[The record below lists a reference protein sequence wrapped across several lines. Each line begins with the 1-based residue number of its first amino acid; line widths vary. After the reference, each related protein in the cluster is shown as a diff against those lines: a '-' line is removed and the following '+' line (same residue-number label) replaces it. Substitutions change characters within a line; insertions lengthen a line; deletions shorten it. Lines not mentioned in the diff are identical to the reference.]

1 MSGFDGLALLS
12 MKKILVLLIFSCFLV
27 GCSGEQN
34 QQPNIVLISI
44 DTLRWD
50 YLATYG
56 YAEQD
61 ISPAVDWLAENGIVF
76 DQAVASAGTTVPS
89 HGTML
94 TGLYPRMH
102 GARSNFHALY
112 PETAT
117 ITQALADAGYQ
128 TGAFVSTNILLDVG
142 ELNRGFQEDT
152 LPYDDQNGA
161 SWTRSGAKTIDKATK
176 WLDDFDSKRPVFLW
190 LHLWEPH
197 GPYAL
202 SERAGKKLEGYDGFL
217 QDGATIEH
225 LHRRGDEIRNSA
237 DNIAALQAL
246 YSGEVNLADQY
257 LGKFLEDWKARGLLS
272 NTVFIFTA
280 DHGQGLGE
288 RKRMGHGPSHH
299 EHVIRVPMI
308 LSDFRSPEHQRLQTR
323 VGVIDISPT
332 IAELAGL
339 ENKFDWFG
347 SSMLRSESLD
357 PKRPFFVEVALRTS
371 RNTNLRSDAWYDP
384 NAVGVWAGNYKLIL
398 RKGEYRMFET
408 FSDNR
413 FPRRVALADEPILSD
428 YLAGLIETFQ
438 QTELDMESGPV
449 SDEQLQQ
456 LRGLGYVQ

>member
-1 MSGFDGLALLS
+1 
-12 MKKILVLLIFSCFLV
+12 MKKIVILLILSSFLA

-56 YAEQD
+56 YAERD
-61 ISPAVDWLAENGIVF
+61 ISPAVDWLAENGTVF

-128 TGAFVSTNILLDVG
+128 TGALVSANILLDIG
-142 ELNRGFQEDT
+142 ELNRGFHEDT
-152 LPYDDQNGA
+152 LPYEGQNGV
-161 SWTRSGAKTIDKATK
+161 SWTRSGAKTIGEATK
-176 WLDDFDSKRPVFLW
+176 WLETLDSNRPVFLW

-197 GPYAL
+197 APYNL
-202 SERAGKKLEGYDGFL
+202 SERSGRKLDDYDGFL
-217 QDGATIEH
+217 RDGVTIDH
-225 LHRRGDEIRNSA
+225 LHRRSDEIRNSA
-237 DNIAALQAL
+237 ESIAALQAL

-257 LGKFLEDWKARGLLS
+257 LGQFLEGWKARGLLS

-308 LSDFRSPEHQRLQTR
+308 VSDFRSPEHLRLQTR
-323 VGVIDISPT
+323 VGTIDISPT

-347 SSMLRSESLD
+347 TSMLQPESLD
-357 PKRPFFVEVALRTS
+357 PKQPYFVEVALRTS
-371 RNTNLRSDAWYDP
+371 GDANHRTDTWYDP

-413 FPRRVALADEPILSD
+413 FPRRVSLADEPILSD
-428 YLAGLIETFQ
+428 YMAGLIETFQ
-438 QTELDMESGPV
+438 QTELDIESGTV

>member
-1 MSGFDGLALLS
+1 
-12 MKKILVLLIFSCFLV
+12 MKKIAILLILSSFLA
-27 GCSGEQN
+27 GCTGEQN

-56 YAEQD
+56 YAEKD
-61 ISPAVDWLAENGIVF
+61 ISPAVDWLAENGTVF

-112 PETAT
+112 PATAT

-128 TGAFVSTNILLDVG
+128 TGAFVSANILLDIG
-142 ELNRGFQEDT
+142 ELNRGFHEDT
-152 LPYDDQNGA
+152 LPYEGQNGT
-161 SWTRSGAKTIDKATK
+161 SWTRSGAKTIDEARK
-176 WLDDFDSKRPVFLW
+176 WLETLDSNRPVFLW

-197 GPYAL
+197 APYTL
-202 SERAGKKLEGYDGFL
+202 SERAGRKLDDYYGFL
-217 QDGATIEH
+217 RDGVTIEY
-225 LHRRGDEIRNSA
+225 LHQRGDEIRNSEE
-237 DNIAALQAL
+237 NIAALQAL

-257 LGKFLEDWKARGLLS
+257 LGKFLEHWKARGLLS

-323 VGVIDISPT
+323 VGTIDISPT

-347 SSMLRSESLD
+347 TSMLRPESLD
-357 PKRPFFVEVALRTS
+357 PKQPYFVEVALRTS
-371 RNTNLRSDAWYDP
+371 RDANHRTDSWYDP

-398 RKGEYRMFET
+398 RNGEYRMFET

-413 FPRRVALADEPILSD
+413 FPRRVALADEPILAD
-428 YLAGLIETFQ
+428 YLAGLIETFH
-438 QTELDMESGPV
+438 QTGLDMESGTV
-449 SDEQLQQ
+449 SEEQLQQ

>member
-1 MSGFDGLALLS
+1 
-12 MKKILVLLIFSCFLV
+12 MKKLVLLLILSSFLT
-27 GCSGEQN
+27 GCSQKQN

-61 ISPAVDWLAENGIVF
+61 ISPAADWLAENGTVF

-112 PETAT
+112 PATAT

-128 TGAFVSTNILLDVG
+128 TGAFVSAKRLLAIG
-142 ELNRGFQEDT
+142 ELNRGFQENT
-152 LPYDDQNGA
+152 LPFKDRNDS
-161 SWTRSGAKTIDKATK
+161 SWTRSGAQTIEEAAK
-176 WLDDFDSKRPVFLW
+176 WLDHIDAKRPVFLW

-197 GPYAL
+197 APYSL
-202 SERAGKKLEGYDGFL
+202 SERASRKLEGYDGFL
-217 QDGATIEH
+217 QDGASIDH
-225 LHRRGDEIRNSA
+225 LHKRGDEIRNSEE
-237 DNIAALQAL
+237 NIAALQAL

-257 LGKFLEDWKARGLLS
+257 LGEFLEDWEARGLLS

-308 LSDFRSPEHQRLQTR
+308 ISDFRSPQHQRLQTR
-323 VGVIDISPT
+323 VGTIDISPT

-339 ENKFDWFG
+339 ENEFDWFG
-347 SSMLRSESLD
+347 TSMLQPGSLD
-357 PKRPFFVEVALRTS
+357 PKQPYFVEVALRTS
-371 RNTNLRSDAWYDP
+371 SDTNHPNDTWYDP

-413 FPRRVALADEPILSD
+413 FPRRVAPADEPILSD

-438 QTELDMESGPV
+438 QTELDMESGTV